1 MTTEPLSATPA
12 STDPAPQPG
21 FLSWLRFT
29 LLWLVLAGLLYPLV
43 TTLAAGSLF
52 PRQANGSLIE
62 QGGKVVGSALV
73 GQTFT
78 GDTYFVGR
86 PSAAGAGYDPTNAS
100 GSNLAVS
107 NPALRERVQAGARE
121 IAARENVAASQ
132 IPVDL
137 LTSSGAGLDP
147 HISPAGAELQV
158 ARVARVR
165 GLDAAQVRALVAA
178 NTERGALGLGQ
189 PGVNVLRLNLALDA
203 AR

>member
-1 MTTEPLSATPA
+1 MTTPSP
-12 STDPAPQPG
+12 TDTAPQPG
-21 FLSWLRFT
+21 FLAWLRFT
-29 LLWLVLAGLLYPLV
+29 LLWLALVGLLYPLV

-78 GDTYFVGR
+78 GDTYFIGR
-86 PSAAGAGYDPTNAS
+86 PSAAGAGYDPMGAS

-107 NPALRERVQAGARE
+107 NPALRERAQASAKE
-121 IAARENVAASQ
+121 IAAREDVAASQ

-137 LTSSGAGLDP
+137 LTASGAGLDP

-158 ARVARVR
+158 ARVARAR

-178 NTERGALGLGQ
+178 NTETGALGLGQ

>member
-1 MTTEPLSATPA
+1 MTTESLSAAPA
-12 STDPAPQPG
+12 STDLAPQPG

-62 QGGKVVGSALV
+62 QGGRVVGSALV

-78 GDTYFVGR
+78 GDTYFIGR

-107 NPALRERVQAGARE
+107 NPAPERQSGSFGAGGLNVQAPALIVGPDM
-121 IAARENVAASQ
+121 IANNGIIHAVSQ
-132 IPVDL
+132 
-137 LTSSGAGLDP
+137 
-147 HISPAGAELQV
+147 
-158 ARVARVR
+158 
-165 GLDAAQVRALVAA
+165 
-178 NTERGALGLGQ
+178 
-189 PGVNVLRLNLALDA
+189 VLFP
-203 AR
+203 

>member
-1 MTTEPLSATPA
+1 M
-12 STDPAPQPG
+12 
-21 FLSWLRFT
+21 
-29 LLWLVLAGLLYPLV
+29 
-43 TTLAAGSLF
+43 
-52 PRQANGSLIE
+52 
-62 QGGKVVGSALV
+62 
-73 GQTFT
+73 
-78 GDTYFVGR
+78 
-86 PSAAGAGYDPTNAS
+86 
-100 GSNLAVS
+100 S
-107 NPALRERVQAGARE
+107 NPALRERAQAGARE

-137 LTSSGAGLDP
+137 LTTSGAGLDP

-165 GLDAAQVRALVAA
+165 ALDAAQVRALVAA